1 MAAIVRIKKG
11 LDIKLLGD
19 ATKEIRDFKSEYYS
33 IQPTEFRLINP
44 RLLIAEGDKVKVG
57 TPLFQDKK
65 NEKILITSPVS
76 GQISEIRRGEKR
88 RLEHIIIKSDSE
100 ANSLDFGKSEIDKL
114 ERAEIIEKLL
124 ISGLWPYIKQRP
136 YGIIANPND
145 APDAIFISGFDS
157 SPLAPDMKFVMSHFE
172 TETFQTGID
181 IIKKLTPGAIHLNV
195 NPDLGIAD
203 MFLKTQNVQ
212 INQFSGPHPA
222 GNISVQIHH
231 IRPIVKGDMIWH
243 LSPQDVIMIG
253 KFFAT
258 GKINL
263 ERIYAI
269 CGSELKSTFYIK
281 SVVGAQINSLLENNL
296 NIENVRV
303 ISGNVLSGTKIDKNS
318 FLSFYHQMITV
329 IAEGD
334 YFEFLGWAN
343 PGINK
348 FSFSKAF
355 PSSLFKNKK
364 WKLDTNMHGEE
375 RAFVVSGQY
384 EKVFPFEIMPV
395 FLLKAIITKDL
406 ELMEELGIYEVV
418 EEDFALCEVICTS
431 KIESQQIVREGID
444 MMIKELS

>member
-19 ATKEIRDFKSEYYS
+19 ATKETRDFKSEYYS
-33 IQPTEFRLINP
+33 IQPTEFRTINP
-44 RLLIAEGDKVKVG
+44 RLLVAEGDKVKVG

-76 GQISEIRRGEKR
+76 GQITEIRRGEKR
-88 RLEHIIIKSDSE
+88 RLEHIIIKNDFES
-100 ANSLDFGKSEIDKL
+100 NSLDFGKTEIDKL
-114 ERAEIIEKLL
+114 ERAEVIEKLL

-136 YGIIANPND
+136 YGVIANPAD

-157 SPLAPDMKFVMSHFE
+157 APLAPDMKFVMSHYE
-172 TETFQTGID
+172 IETFQAGID
-181 IIKKLTPGAIHLNV
+181 ILKKLTPGQIHLNV

-203 MFLKTQNVQ
+203 MFLKTQNIQ
-212 INQFSGPHPA
+212 INQFSGPHPS
-222 GNISVQIHH
+222 GNIGVQIHH
-231 IRPIVKGDMIWH
+231 IRPIIKGDMIWY
-243 LSPQDVIMIG
+243 LSPQDIIMIG
-253 KFFAT
+253 KFFLT

-263 ERIYAI
+263 ERIFAI
-269 CGSELKSTFYIK
+269 CGSELKSTFYIR
-281 SVVGAQINSLLENNL
+281 SIVGAQISSLLEDNL
-296 NIENVRV
+296 NEENVRV
-303 ISGNVLSGTKIDKNS
+303 ISGNVLSGTKISKNS
-318 FLSFYHQMITV
+318 FLSFYNQMITV
-329 IAEGD
+329 IPEGD
-334 YFEFLGWAN
+334 YFEFLGWAD
-343 PGINK
+343 PGIKK
-348 FSFSKAF
+348 FSFSKSF

-364 WKLDTNMHGEE
+364 WRLDTNMHGEE

-406 ELMEELGIYEVV
+406 ELMEELGIYEVA

-431 KIESQQIVREGID
+431 KIESQQIVRDGID